1 MDNRDR
7 IERLKKL
14 IELYKGVVEEVP
26 FFAPLGFLK
35 DIVQQLETLEEVRE
49 FCEQN
54 KDMTIDGI
62 EKGNNSPQ
70 EKEVLGV
77 LNVVLAILNKGEK

>member
-35 DIVQQLETLEEVRE
+35 DIVQQIETLDAVGE
-49 FCEQN
+49 FCGEN
-54 KDMTIDGI
+54 NDRSIVGF
-62 EKGNNSPQ
+62 EKGNN
-70 EKEVLGV
+70 
-77 LNVVLAILNKGEK
+77 